1 MEMWEHRGD
10 APVTLKQRNE
20 GQLPIISDVSAKI
33 LRMHKFDQMNEQQTD
48 GWRSMSA
55 STSPKIMGIQF
66 YFFFKMDCNSKGT
79 KSLKVCL

>member
-1 MEMWEHRGD
+1 MIQNINTLLNGNMEMWEHRGD

-20 GQLPIISDVSAKI
+20 GKLPIISDVSAKI

-48 GWRSMSA
+48 GWRMSA

-66 YFFFKMDCNSKGT
+66 WFFFLNE
-79 KSLKVCL
+79 L